1 MNFLLRS
8 THTVPQE
15 RPSIQETPPPAAYYA
30 PKPAVT
36 LEGLISEDPFPQYSV
51 VDDDNDEEDDA
62 SAGEN
67 GSIAGHREKSGRAG
81 VVKHSDVSEEEGWIT
96 IPCSAF
102 LSYQLVNQC
111 LNLIFG

>member
-8 THTVPQE
+8 TQTVPAE
-15 RPSIQETPPPAAYYA
+15 RPSVQETLPPVAYYA

-51 VDDDNDEEDDA
+51 VDDNDEEADA
-62 SAGEN
+62 SGGEN
-67 GSIAGHREKSGRAG
+67 GSHKDKSGRAS

-96 IPCSAF
+96 IPSSAS
-102 LSYQLVNQC
+102 LLYQFHNV
-111 LNLIFG
+111 